1 MTSRRWTSG
10 RVMVELSERMPTLT
24 PDTSVRAAGLGCA
37 VPVRLGRLVCV
48 AHLDQMNIAAQFR
61 QDRRCPNCG
70 ELLLFAVLL
79 HECGDAGQ

>member
-1 MTSRRWTSG
+1 
-10 RVMVELSERMPTLT
+10 
-24 PDTSVRAAGLGCA
+24 
-37 VPVRLGRLVCV
+37 VRLGRLVCV